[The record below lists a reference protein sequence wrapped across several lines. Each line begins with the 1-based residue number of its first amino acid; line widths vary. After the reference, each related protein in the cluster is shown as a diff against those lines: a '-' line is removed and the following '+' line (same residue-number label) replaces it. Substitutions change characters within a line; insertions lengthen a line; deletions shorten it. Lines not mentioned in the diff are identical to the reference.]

1 MSINTCS
8 ITGNLTRD
16 PELRTTGGGMSIL
29 RLGVAVNERVKENDT
44 WTDRANFFDV
54 TVFGKR
60 GESLSSMLHKGDKV
74 AVSGRLRWSQWEK
87 DGEKRS
93 RVEIV
98 ADEID
103 LMKRSES
110 GSTAERVVESLP
122 DDEIPF

>member
-1 MSINTCS
+1 MSINTCA

-16 PELRTTGGGMSIL
+16 PELRSTGSGTSIL
-29 RLGVAVNERVKENDT
+29 RIGVAVNERVKEGDT

-60 GESLSSMLHKGDKV
+60 AESLSSLLHKGDKV
-74 AVSGRLRWSQWEK
+74 AVSGRLRWRQWETPQG
-87 DGEKRS
+87 DKRS
-93 RVEIV
+93 AVEVV

-103 LMKRSES
+103 LMKRS
-110 GSTAERVVESLP
+110 GSTAERVAESLP